1 MSSIDPTPFLVH
13 PTPPETTAET
23 VRAAGLRQAARMIRR
38 ASTSRRAMREP
49 SMAVRET
56 AAREIEDRQVDW
68 AYSRPVV
75 VLDAAWNT
83 AFVAAAAAALFL
95 TRGDSPK
102 LPLRLW
108 IVGYAV
114 QCLVHVVC
122 VCVEFRRRQRRR
134 SLAVVDDVSEDLAEE
149 SSSFIRHL
157 ESANTMFSF
166 IWWIIGFYWIF
177 VGGHALQQ
185 DSPMLYWL
193 SVAFLVLDLFFA
205 IFCVALASVIAAA
218 VCCCLPCIIAIL
230 YVLADRA
237 GASKEDIELLSK
249 YTFHRF
255 GCEEKSNEES
265 QAPCGGVMRE
275 CGTDSPRER
284 RLNAEDAEC
293 CICLSTYEDGV
304 ELRELPCSHH
314 FHSTCV
320 EKWLYINS
328 TCPLC
333 KYDIS
338 KHCSRDGDV

>member
-122 VCVEFRRRQRRR
+122 VCVAFRRRQRRR
-134 SLAVVDDVSEDLAEE
+134 SLVVVDDVSEDLAEE
-149 SSSFIRHL
+149 SSSFIQGL
-157 ESANTMFSF
+157 EAANTMFPFVWWF
-166 IWWIIGFYWIF
+166 IGVLWLFA
-177 VGGHALQQ
+177 GGNALQQ
-185 DSPMLYWL
+185 DSPMLY
-193 SVAFLVLDLFFA
+193 
-205 IFCVALASVIAAA
+205 
-218 VCCCLPCIIAIL
+218 
-230 YVLADRA
+230 
-237 GASKEDIELLSK
+237 
-249 YTFHRF
+249 
-255 GCEEKSNEES
+255 
-265 QAPCGGVMRE
+265 
-275 CGTDSPRER
+275 
-284 RLNAEDAEC
+284 
-293 CICLSTYEDGV
+293 
-304 ELRELPCSHH
+304 
-314 FHSTCV
+314 
-320 EKWLYINS
+320 
-328 TCPLC
+328 
-333 KYDIS
+333 
-338 KHCSRDGDV
+338 